1 MTASLAPPFAPPP
14 RCFRLPFPSIIAPHN
29 PEVYASVS
37 HKPDH
42 DSHEESSPGKTV
54 IGWAEYVDFP
64 EWNITGVQAK
74 VDTGARTSALHVED
88 VQRVGKAHV
97 KFHVITGRR
106 PPFRR
111 IEVVAPVVKWGRVRS
126 STGHYSVRC
135 FVRTRI
141 RMGKIEKEIEISLV
155 SRETML
161 YRMLLGRRALEKDFL
176 VDVSRSRL
184 LGGRTRRKGKR
195 ESENL

>member
-1 MTASLAPPFAPPP
+1 MT
-14 RCFRLPFPSIIAPHN
+14 
-29 PEVYASVS
+29 

-42 DSHEESSPGKTV
+42 DARDESASGKTV

-64 EWNITGVQAK
+64 DWGIEGVQAK
-74 VDTGARTSALHVED
+74 VDTGARTSALHVEQ
-88 VQRVGKAHV
+88 VQRIGAAHV
-97 KFHVITGRR
+97 KFRVVTGRR

-126 STGHYSVRC
+126 STGQFTVRC

-141 RMGKIEKEIEISLV
+141 QIGDVVKEIEVSLV
-155 SRETML
+155 SREKML
-161 YRMLLGRRALEKDFL
+161 YRMLLGRRALERDFL

-184 LGGRTRRKGKR
+184 LGGRNRRKTRRDH
-195 ESENL
+195 ETS